1 MGGVLIG
8 LVVKFIIKVHLK
20 DKYRNIQ
27 ILLLV
32 ILLKNKLIK
41 LTLIFGIFLVYLSY
55 LFYDNAEANA
65 IILYKIRLPRMILA
79 LSTGMILA
87 SVGNVYQYLLN
98 NSLAEP
104 YILGISSGAALGSTI
119 ASISGYFILM
129 PVFGFIGALVTMIIV
144 WFLAHLSGY
153 FDKTKLLLSGII
165 VGMFNSSVLSLL
177 MYLNQK
183 DIGNIFN
190 ILMGNLGRIFS
201 KQEWYIFLGIT
212 LLNVVLMIYLYL
224 ESVKLDAL
232 STGDVSAFSLGVDVR
247 KLRMRIFIIT
257 SLMIG
262 LSVSFTGII
271 GFVGLIIPHITR
283 MIFGN
288 SIRKTFLYSLILGGI
303 ILLICDFLSMHLA
316 IIEIP
321 IGVVTSFLG
330 SPFFVYIMI
339 KNK

>member
-1 MGGVLIG
+1 M
-8 LVVKFIIKVHLK
+8 
-20 DKYRNIQ
+20 
-27 ILLLV
+27 
-32 ILLKNKLIK
+32 KNKLIK